1 MLFSKINLINKC
13 GLKTSAPDPV
23 CICYIRV
30 CVCVGRHLNEN
41 ISLQLKSSLDSVH
54 YFCLDAKIL
63 PHTPKPRGIT
73 FYNFNN

>member
-1 MLFSKINLINKC
+1 MYMLFSKINLINKC

-23 CICYIRV
+23 CIWYIRV

-54 YFCLDAKIL
+54 YFFLDAKIVP
-63 PHTPKPRGIT
+63 PHPQTKGNH
-73 FYNFNN
+73 FLQF